1 MEKSMDVF
9 TWIYQLECP
18 PTIFNDSV
26 KQMLYSG
33 LAGLMWDDLAEVIFN
48 AKEAKTIRKN
58 VLLYHLKQKT
68 SNKAVQCMK
77 NLLELKSE
85 KINLR
90 DQISKLE
97 EEYEQQDFRVRQKV
111 QKLRDIS
118 SKHSVIRARR
128 DLLQM
133 KYDQTNTQLHDCNN
147 MRLVCQHLMPQTCKD
162 LDHKVLMEMSDV
174 VTSLWTGANKR
185 QVWDIVSS
193 NLSHI
198 EVSTLWHYLYQSLT
212 EDLDILI
219 KSENMK
225 SVEPNGKHINIGIA
239 KTYGQHIS
247 IVSKRL
253 LYNARTSNHQQN
265 VLEYIEKIE
274 TASNNS
280 SDISEWLALA
290 LEVHKLESEQRSLQR
305 EIDKIRDDLY
315 ESNTFAFDLT
325 QLVLEI
331 QNTSAEIATCI
342 QDIQQSLN
350 LLKSAPMF
358 LMKTEEK
365 INAELQ
371 KIITMRNDGYDCTML
386 KNDLSTELDIFH
398 NVLDL
403 NALKKVMLKGEIGI
417 YRHTKSCFSEASVSI
432 TNSQTSNLA
441 SYFPLIQIPIYS
453 LIECYKNLISMFMYK
468 KLESLET
475 EENLNTFHL
484 PPITYEENNYNTVE
498 LLKLSQNINTQTR
511 TEIDEFNEILND
523 WVNQPVQKVME
534 VIEKAVDGATF
545 PEWIE
550 FYDLLL
556 YRLQNP
562 T

>member
-1 MEKSMDVF
+1 M
-9 TWIYQLECP
+9 
-18 PTIFNDSV
+18 N
-26 KQMLYSG
+26 
-33 LAGLMWDDLAEVIFN
+33 
-48 AKEAKTIRKN
+48 
-58 VLLYHLKQKT
+58 
-68 SNKAVQCMK
+68 NKI
-77 NLLELKSE
+77 LELGK
-85 KINLR
+85 KR
-90 DQISKLE
+90 
-97 EEYEQQDFRVRQKV
+97 
-111 QKLRDIS
+111 
-118 SKHSVIRARR
+118 SVIRARR

-162 LDHKVLMEMSDV
+162 LDHKVLKEMSDV

-185 QVWDIVSS
+185 QVWDIVLN

-212 EDLDILI
+212 EDLDTLI

-280 SDISEWLALA
+280 TDISEWLALA

-331 QNTSAEIATCI
+331 QNTSAEVATCI

-432 TNSQTSNLA
+432 TNSQISNLA

-498 LLKLSQNINTQTR
+498 LLKLSQNINTKTR
-511 TEIDEFNEILND
+511 EEIDEFNEILND

>member
-1 MEKSMDVF
+1 M
-9 TWIYQLECP
+9 
-18 PTIFNDSV
+18 N
-26 KQMLYSG
+26 
-33 LAGLMWDDLAEVIFN
+33 
-48 AKEAKTIRKN
+48 
-58 VLLYHLKQKT
+58 
-68 SNKAVQCMK
+68 NKI
-77 NLLELKSE
+77 LELGK
-85 KINLR
+85 KR
-90 DQISKLE
+90 
-97 EEYEQQDFRVRQKV
+97 
-111 QKLRDIS
+111 
-118 SKHSVIRARR
+118 SVIRARR

-162 LDHKVLMEMSDV
+162 LDRKVLMEMSDV

-432 TNSQTSNLA
+432 TNSQISNLA

-475 EENLNTFHL
+475 EEYLNTFHL

>member
-1 MEKSMDVF
+1 M
-9 TWIYQLECP
+9 
-18 PTIFNDSV
+18 N
-26 KQMLYSG
+26 
-33 LAGLMWDDLAEVIFN
+33 
-48 AKEAKTIRKN
+48 
-58 VLLYHLKQKT
+58 
-68 SNKAVQCMK
+68 NKI
-77 NLLELKSE
+77 LELGK
-85 KINLR
+85 KR
-90 DQISKLE
+90 
-97 EEYEQQDFRVRQKV
+97 
-111 QKLRDIS
+111 
-118 SKHSVIRARR
+118 SVIRARR

-432 TNSQTSNLA
+432 TNSQISNLA

-475 EENLNTFHL
+475 EEYLNAFHL

-534 VIEKAVDGATF
+534 VIEKVVDGATF

>member
-1 MEKSMDVF
+1 MNNE
-9 TWIYQLECP
+9 I
-18 PTIFNDSV
+18 
-26 KQMLYSG
+26 
-33 LAGLMWDDLAEVIFN
+33 
-48 AKEAKTIRKN
+48 
-58 VLLYHLKQKT
+58 
-68 SNKAVQCMK
+68 
-77 NLLELKSE
+77 LELGK
-85 KINLR
+85 KR
-90 DQISKLE
+90 
-97 EEYEQQDFRVRQKV
+97 
-111 QKLRDIS
+111 
-118 SKHSVIRARR
+118 SVIRARR

-417 YRHTKSCFSEASVSI
+417 YRYTKSCFSEASVSI
-432 TNSQTSNLA
+432 TNSQISNLA

-475 EENLNTFHL
+475 EEYLNTFHL

>member
-1 MEKSMDVF
+1 M
-9 TWIYQLECP
+9 
-18 PTIFNDSV
+18 N
-26 KQMLYSG
+26 
-33 LAGLMWDDLAEVIFN
+33 
-48 AKEAKTIRKN
+48 
-58 VLLYHLKQKT
+58 
-68 SNKAVQCMK
+68 NKI
-77 NLLELKSE
+77 LELGK
-85 KINLR
+85 KC
-90 DQISKLE
+90 
-97 EEYEQQDFRVRQKV
+97 
-111 QKLRDIS
+111 
-118 SKHSVIRARR
+118 SVIRARR

-432 TNSQTSNLA
+432 TNSQISNLA

-475 EENLNTFHL
+475 EEYLNTFHI

>member
-1 MEKSMDVF
+1 M
-9 TWIYQLECP
+9 
-18 PTIFNDSV
+18 N
-26 KQMLYSG
+26 
-33 LAGLMWDDLAEVIFN
+33 
-48 AKEAKTIRKN
+48 
-58 VLLYHLKQKT
+58 
-68 SNKAVQCMK
+68 NKI
-77 NLLELKSE
+77 LELGK
-85 KINLR
+85 KR
-90 DQISKLE
+90 
-97 EEYEQQDFRVRQKV
+97 
-111 QKLRDIS
+111 
-118 SKHSVIRARR
+118 SVIRARR

-432 TNSQTSNLA
+432 TNSQISNLA

-475 EENLNTFHL
+475 EEYLNTFHL